1 MQAAKE
7 GRPRSIPST
16 EKAMSHPVLSTLV
29 VGAFA
34 SALASLSAVPASA
47 EDFTPAQKKIQAER
61 RLEGRVVGADGHGVP
76 HASVW
81 VGGICTDRGAPI
93 VITRVEPVRAMGGLR
108 VVDFVVTPPN
118 SVKVGFTAKKSL
130 SALYPDFTSH
140 EVRLPCSDDA
150 DDPTF
155 GAQREDLNL
164 EISKP
169 GSAPASAQRFRVFYE
184 ADGDEESVDVL
195 FSIYI
200 CKRNLDSHACKAF
213 SHTL

>member
-1 MQAAKE
+1 M
-7 GRPRSIPST
+7 
-16 EKAMSHPVLSTLV
+16 
-29 VGAFA
+29 
-34 SALASLSAVPASA
+34 
-47 EDFTPAQKKIQAER
+47 
-61 RLEGRVVGADGHGVP
+61 P